1 MRGNVNSSLRRRP
14 SCMAEFDRLP
24 PDLRAWLA
32 QAALPWSVPSVR
44 KLWSQARRRHGETG
58 ALAYLSEVEARALAR
73 DARHIWNGAPP
84 PQTRAETRIPP
95 QSGLDRLPNSA

>member
-1 MRGNVNSSLRRRP
+1 MV
-14 SCMAEFDRLP
+14 EFDRLP

-44 KLWSQARRRHGETG
+44 KLWSQARRRHGQHG

-73 DARHIWNGAPP
+73 DAQNIWNGAPP
-84 PQTRAETRIPP
+84 PQTPTERHA
-95 QSGLDRLPNSA
+95 